1 MKTITKA
8 EYEALPVEKHPYWI
22 EKTSWVSMQFG
33 CEPVTMISYTR
44 VTISLEDAEGV
55 IESLKKTDLPK
66 YPPNY
71 SYGWNAAL
79 TEAFNKM
86 KGV

>member
-8 EYEALPVEKHPYWI
+8 EYEALPVEKQRYW
-22 EKTSWVSMQFG
+22 KKQSVYFG
-33 CEPVTMISYTR
+33 ENFLRHEYTP

-55 IESLKKTDLPK
+55 IDWLKSKLDTFDHDDDT
-66 YPPNY
+66 
-71 SYGWNAAL
+71 WNGYVNLCLTKAL
-79 TEAFNKM
+79 NKM